1 VDLFLIK
8 HKLTND
14 FPLAQEATAP
24 HPQQAAV
31 MVILYPKL
39 KTTHILMTKRSMHLK
54 YHAGEISFPG
64 GMFEEQDEDL
74 LVTAI
79 RETKEELNFQVA
91 PENVLGRLPVVTTRL
106 GFEITP
112 FVSVLPSAPEYAP
125 AVNEVEEVLEMPF
138 TSLLSTQQR
147 DVRNKSPE
155 EGVIYW
161 FQHHRIWGAS
171 AKILKQIG
179 RLSSF

>member
-1 VDLFLIK
+1 
-8 HKLTND
+8 
-14 FPLAQEATAP
+14 
-24 HPQQAAV
+24 
-31 MVILYPKL
+31 
-39 KTTHILMTKRSMHLK
+39 
-54 YHAGEISFPG
+54 
-64 GMFEEQDEDL
+64 MFEEQDEDL

-79 RETKEELNFQVA
+79 KETKEELNFQVA

-147 DVRNKSPE
+147 DVGNKSPE

-179 RLSSF
+179 HLSSF